1 MAKCVLLVDDDSFC
15 LMTLSAMMSSN
26 NIKIITATNGK
37 EALDVYKVFFLF
49 INFFNN
55 FLNLKIFSKIT
66 SK

>member
-37 EALDVYKVFFLF
+37 EALDVYKVNFYFL
-49 INFFNN
+49 I
-55 FLNLKIFSKIT
+55 FLIIF
-66 SK
+66 